1 MRGKR
6 RGGVGQRRDG
16 DAGAVVSWGAR
27 GKRDRVPGDLGWE
40 QLPVEDDS
48 DNMGPPVRGTRREKG
63 GNRSGFEVGPS
74 LLGQTGCSSPNPFLF
89 FFLLSFILFCFL
101 FFFITLTEIIQ
112 TRSNQFLKFSKIQ
125 KNNTKQ

>member
-48 DNMGPPVRGTRREKG
+48 DNMGPPVRGTGREKG
-63 GNRSGFEVGPS
+63 GGVTVRV
-74 LLGQTGCSSPNPFLF
+74 LKLGRHCWAGLAAPVQILFSLF
-89 FFLLSFILFCFL
+89 FSFLLFFSVFSFSL
-101 FFFITLTEIIQ
+101 
-112 TRSNQFLKFSKIQ
+112 
-125 KNNTKQ
+125 